1 MNDNLSFGQIT
12 PFIGSKA
19 WISLKIWCVMRSY
32 GKKGLQRVMDERYE
46 LAQYLKERI
55 NQTENTLLLNDVDAF
70 AVVFLFYPDNTFLD
84 DDKINIIN
92 KKIYERITNEKKY
105 YIHQFPLTIEHQ
117 GTKKI
122 IYPLRFFSGK

>member
-1 MNDNLSFGQIT
+1 MMQ
-12 PFIGSKA
+12 
-19 WISLKIWCVMRSY
+19 
-32 GKKGLQRVMDERYE
+32 
-46 LAQYLKERI
+46 
-55 NQTENTLLLNDVDAF
+55 
-70 AVVFLFYPDNTFLD
+70 NTFLD

-122 IYPLRFFSGK
+122 IYPLRFFSGNSFLTKKKIDAMLVDICEKGKNIYENNLY